1 MAKKIEE
8 NTMKELLSVINNKK
22 IQNMMC
28 NKDVL
33 NSLGEK
39 PNMNQLMDCQD
50 LHNVISDRDLMSKI
64 FDLSKAMG
72 SSSSENNFPVSNKQ
86 KSIEEDIS
94 TTDYKKYT
102 YHKESNE
109 TETQL
114 KKNKELKPEVTTNL
128 NIDKNEEYYNELIKL
143 GKMGHNDLIKN
154 NELLKKHNGN
164 IVAVLKELL

>member
-8 NTMKELLSVINNKK
+8 NTMKELLNVINNKK

-28 NKDVL
+28 NQDVL

-50 LHNVISDRDLMSKI
+50 LHNVISDRNLMSKI

-72 SSSSENNFPVSNKQ
+72 SSSSENNFLTNNKE
-86 KSIEEDIS
+86 KDIEESIS
-94 TTDYKKYT
+94 STDYKKYT
-102 YHKESNE
+102 YNEESNE
-109 TETQL
+109 STNQL
-114 KKNKELKPEVTTNL
+114 KNNEKLKPEVTTNL
-128 NIDKNEEYYNELIKL
+128 TIDKNEKYYNELLKL
-143 GKMGHNDLIKN
+143 GKMGHNDLTKN
-154 NELLKKHNGN
+154 NELLEKHNGN